1 VTPAG
6 GTPPTPPLPAGMVH
20 LVGAGPGDPEL
31 ITVRGRDLL
40 AGCDAVV
47 LDALASPLLLAHLR
61 PGAEVFE
68 MGKRAGQ
75 PSATQAEIGALL
87 VRLARE
93 GRRVV
98 RLKGG
103 DPFVFGRGGEEC
115 ELLEAEGIPYEV
127 VPGVTSAVAAPGA
140 AGIPV
145 THRDWA
151 GHVTVVT
158 GHERG
163 DADGSHVDLA
173 ALAGLLPDGTL
184 VFLMGARSLPRIT
197 AGLLAA
203 GADPATPAASVQW
216 GTDPRQRSCSAT
228 LATIADAVAA
238 AEMGAPMVTVIGRVA
253 ALRDR
258 LGSLGRRPLS
268 GRRIL
273 VTRARAQASG
283 FVERLRRLGAEA
295 VELPVIAVEP
305 VGERRDLEAAAR
317 RIAAEAATP
326 PPPGGR
332 HAVFTSANA
341 VRLVW
346 EAVRAAGLDARCF
359 AGMRLVAIGPETA
372 AALLECGLAA
382 DLVPEEYVAEA
393 VAEAMIAGGVAGAR
407 VWLPRAAAAR
417 DVLPVRLRE
426 AGADVEVL
434 PIYRTVLPEATAELL
449 RAELG
454 RGVDAVTFTS
464 SSTVTHFRE
473 ALGGSPF
480 PAGAVAACIGPVT
493 ARTAREA
500 GYPVAVVATEYTTAG
515 LAAALSTHFTLGTP
529 ASLP

>member
-1 VTPAG
+1 MTSGGSSPRAG
-6 GTPPTPPLPAGMVH
+6 IVH

-31 ITVRGRDLL
+31 ITLRGRDLL
-40 AGCDAVV
+40 ASCDAVV
-47 LDALASPLLLAHLR
+47 VDALASPLLLAHLR
-61 PGAEVFE
+61 PGAEVFD
-68 MGKRAGQ
+68 MGKRAGR
-75 PSATQAEIGALL
+75 PSPSQAEIGALL

-93 GRRVV
+93 GRTVV

-115 ELLEAEGIPYEV
+115 ELLESEGIAYEV
-127 VPGVTSAVAAPGA
+127 VPGVTSAIAAPAA

-173 ALAGLLPDGTL
+173 ALARLLPDGTL

-197 AGLLAA
+197 AALLAA
-203 GADPATPAASVQW
+203 GADPEIPAAAVQW

-228 LATIADAVAA
+228 LATIAAAVDAAG
-238 AEMGAPMVTVIGRVA
+238 MGSPMVTVVGRVA
-253 ALRDR
+253 ALGER
-258 LGSLGRRPLS
+258 LRSVAARPLS

-305 VGERRDLEAAAR
+305 AGERRDLEDAVR
-317 RIAAEAATP
+317 RLGTIDQ
-326 PPPGGR
+326 
-332 HAVFTSANA
+332 AVFTSANA

-346 EAVRAAGLDARCF
+346 EAVRAAGLDARSF
-359 AGMRLVAIGPETA
+359 AGVRLVAIGPETA

-382 DLVPEEYVAEA
+382 NVVPAEYVAEA
-393 VAEAMIAGGVAGAR
+393 VADAMIAAGVEGSR

-417 DVLPVRLRE
+417 DVLPARLRD
-426 AGADVEVL
+426 AGAEVEVL
-434 PIYRTVLPEATAELL
+434 PIYRTVLPEGTAELL
-449 RAELG
+449 SAELG

-464 SSTVTHFRE
+464 SSTVNHFRD
-473 ALGGSPF
+473 ALAGAEF

-500 GYPVAVVATEYTTAG
+500 GYPVAVVAAEYTTAG
-515 LAAALSTHFTLGTP
+515 LAAALSAHFTLGTP
-529 ASLP
+529 APLP

>member
-1 VTPAG
+1 MTPAA
-6 GTPPTPPLPAGMVH
+6 GTVH

-31 ITVRGRDLL
+31 ITLRGRDLL
-40 AGCDAVV
+40 AACDAVV
-47 LDALASPLLLAHLR
+47 VDALASPLLLVHLR

-75 PSATQAEIGALL
+75 PSPSQAEIGALL

-115 ELLEAEGIPYEV
+115 ELLEVEGIPYEV
-127 VPGVTSAVAAPGA
+127 VSGVTSAVAAPAA

-173 ALAGLLPDGTL
+173 ALARLLPDGTL
-184 VFLMGARSLPRIT
+184 VFLMGVRTLPSIT
-197 AGLLAA
+197 AGLLDA
-203 GADPATPAASVQW
+203 GADPDIPAAAVQW

-228 LATIADAVAA
+228 LATIVDAVASA
-238 AEMGAPMVTVIGRVA
+238 GMGAPMVTVVGRVA
-253 ALRDR
+253 TLRHR
-258 LGSLGRRPLS
+258 LRGIERRPLA

-295 VELPVIAVEP
+295 VELPVLAIEP
-305 VGERRDLEAAAR
+305 LAERRDLEAGVR
-317 RIAAEAATP
+317 RLAEPAS
-326 PPPGGR
+326 GGR

-346 EAVRAAGLDARCF
+346 EAVLAVGLDARCF
-359 AGMRLVAIGPETA
+359 AGVRLVAIGPETA
-372 AALLECGLAA
+372 AALAECGLRA
-382 DLVPEEYVAEA
+382 DLVPGEYIAEA
-393 VAEAMIAGGVAGAR
+393 VADAMVDGGVRGDR

-417 DVLPVRLRE
+417 DVLPERLRA
-426 AGADVEVL
+426 AGAEVEVL
-434 PIYRTVLPEATAELL
+434 PVYRTVLPEGTGERL
-449 RAELG
+449 REQLA
-454 RGVDAVTFTS
+454 RGLDVVTFTS
-464 SSTVTHFRE
+464 SSTVAHFGE
-473 ALGGSPF
+473 ALAGGRF
-480 PAGAVAACIGPVT
+480 PEGAVAACIGPVT
-493 ARTAREA
+493 ARAAREA
-500 GYPVAVVATEYTTAG
+500 GYPVAVVAGEYTTAG
-515 LAAALSTHFTLGTP
+515 LAAALCAHFSATGAGAAAE
-529 ASLP
+529 ASASVP